1 MADSHDNSVHAIS
14 RNLLEWRKAHQMSF
28 LVIGNITKDL
38 IKTKSIERNL
48 FGGASF
54 AGLTA
59 LKLGYKSSILTKGN
73 YKLKEWIG
81 FLEEKGIRVLL
92 QEDEHIASFVND
104 YSSVERKQS
113 LLEFTNKIVFN
124 IQEEFDVIH
133 LNPVYQEI
141 DLDLVKNVRKR
152 CRYLSLDV
160 QGLVREQEGKKIQES
175 FWIKREDWLKHL
187 DFLKV
192 GKNEV
197 GLISHLKTYKKICEE
212 LKSFGVKTIALT
224 FGREGSIIYDNQ
236 TYKILAFKTNTI
248 DETGAGDVF
257 GSSFAIKHYE
267 TGNIM
272 EAALFAAASASF
284 VVEDFGTIGIADKE
298 GIERRYNKLKSM
310 L

>member
-1 MADSHDNSVHAIS
+1 
-14 RNLLEWRKAHQMSF
+14 MSF

-38 IKTKSIERNL
+38 IKTIRIERNL

-59 LKLGYKSSILTKGN
+59 HKLGYESSVLTKGN
-73 YKLKEWIG
+73 YKLEEWIS
-81 FLEEKGIRVLL
+81 FLEKKGIQVHL

-113 LLEFTNKIVFN
+113 LLEFTKKIVFN
-124 IQEEFDVIH
+124 IQEEFDIIH

-141 DLDLVKNVRKR
+141 DLDLVKNARKN

-160 QGLVREQEGKKIQES
+160 QGLVREQEDKKIQGR
-175 FWIKREDWLKHL
+175 FWIEREDWLKYI

-197 GLISHLKTYKKICEE
+197 GLISRLKTYKKICKE
-212 LKSFGVKTIALT
+212 LKTFGVKTIALT

-236 TYKILAFKTNTI
+236 TYKIQAFKTNTI

-257 GSSFAIKHYE
+257 GSSFAIRHYE
-267 TGNIM
+267 TGNMI
-272 EAALFAAASASF
+272 EAALFATASASF
-284 VVEDFGTIGIADKE
+284 VVENFGTTGIADKKR
-298 GIERRYNKLKSM
+298 IEQRYNKLKSM

>member
-1 MADSHDNSVHAIS
+1 MADSHNNSVRAIS
-14 RNLLEWRKAHQMSF
+14 RNLLERRKAHQMSF

-54 AGLTA
+54 AGLIA

-73 YKLKEWIG
+73 YKLKEWISY
-81 FLEEKGIRVLL
+81 LEKKGIQVLL
-92 QEDEHIASFVND
+92 QEDEHTASFVND
-104 YSSVERKQS
+104 YSFIDRKQS

-141 DLDLVKNVRKR
+141 DLDLVKNARKN
-152 CRYLSLDV
+152 CKYLSLDV
-160 QGLVREQEGKKIQES
+160 QGLVRQQEGKKIQGS
-175 FWIKREDWLKHL
+175 FWIERKNWLKYL

-197 GLISHLKTYKKICEE
+197 SLISQLKTYKKICEE

-224 FGREGSIIYDNQ
+224 FGREGSIIYDNELH
-236 TYKILAFKTNTI
+236 KIPAFKTNTI

-257 GSSFAIKHYE
+257 GSSFAIRHYE
-267 TGNIM
+267 KGNIID
-272 EAALFAAASASF
+272 AALFATASASF
-284 VVEDFGTIGIADKE
+284 VVENFGTIGIADKE
-298 GIERRYNKLKSM
+298 RTERRYNKLKSM